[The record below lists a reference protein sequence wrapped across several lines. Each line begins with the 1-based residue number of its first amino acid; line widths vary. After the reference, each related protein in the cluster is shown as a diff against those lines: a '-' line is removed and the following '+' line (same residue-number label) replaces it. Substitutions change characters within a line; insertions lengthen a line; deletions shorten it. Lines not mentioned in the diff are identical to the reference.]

1 MANVAHSGLTGA
13 NLHEPKGVASATVDK
28 VYVSNGAGSGA
39 WQKIE
44 SDRSRDGLFDAINR
58 IAGAQY
64 TILDLSVRTLHH
76 TNPNHMKGN
85 PFCPECFDILNR
97 IKSHDKVVNGE

>member
-1 MANVAHSGLTGA
+1 MIRGGYWAGGIVALACAFLLG
-13 NLHEPKGVASATVDK
+13 
-28 VYVSNGAGSGA
+28 
-39 WQKIE
+39 QKIE

-58 IAGAQY
+58 IAGTQY

-97 IKSHDKVVNGE
+97 IKSHDKVVNVE